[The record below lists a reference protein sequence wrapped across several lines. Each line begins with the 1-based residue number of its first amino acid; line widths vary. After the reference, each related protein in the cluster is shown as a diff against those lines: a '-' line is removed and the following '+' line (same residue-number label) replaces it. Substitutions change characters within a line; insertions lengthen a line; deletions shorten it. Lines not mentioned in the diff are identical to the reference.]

1 MADIT
6 VKYSGVTKA
15 MAKSQNDVAHGAGA
29 RGGPG
34 NRTPAIP
41 FPEVYNVRSY
51 MFDEIEKK
59 EVLHIDRLGA
69 DDVARAI
76 EKLAELAIAGEK
88 YMWVWVG
95 GEGVLTMKLTE
106 HWKVRIARDGA
117 VVIKAGDYV
126 LAADDAFLLLSAES
140 SGRYVVVAKGDEITW
155 DGTEEFFSPRDIIR
169 LAKEVAR
176 RVLEQARWI

>member
-1 MADIT
+1 MTDIT
-6 VKYSGVTKA
+6 VKYSGVTA
-15 MAKSQNDVAHGAGA
+15 VMAQQGLNVAAGAAGA

-51 MFDEIEKK
+51 MFEIEKK

-140 SGRYVVVAKGDEITW
+140 SGRYVVVAKGEEITW
-155 DGTEEFFSPRDIIR
+155 DGTEEYFTPADVIH
-169 LAKEVAR
+169 LAREVAR
-176 RVLEQARWI
+176 RVLEQACWV